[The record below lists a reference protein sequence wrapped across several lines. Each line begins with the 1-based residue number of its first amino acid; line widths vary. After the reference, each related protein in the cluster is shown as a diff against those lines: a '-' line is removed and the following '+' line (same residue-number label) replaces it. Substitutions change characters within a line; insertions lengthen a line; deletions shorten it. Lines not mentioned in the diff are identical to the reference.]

1 MLIISLIKRFVD
13 EKIYEIWKE
22 EKMINDYKS
31 IVDNEITIVVCGKN
45 TQAICDKLNSR
56 YVNTEEVGA
65 ISLSQ
70 LSGDSNS
77 DLFILVG
84 DIEQADTNV
93 LPATV
98 KFIDITDK
106 KIDHLLKVQTD
117 INKLREQIIDGIAA
131 PYLGSV
137 IGLDISEIINL
148 INKSKKIQI
157 GISDS
162 TSTSYSREL
171 ISNVIA
177 SSGADMSKCNGVYLS
192 ICGDIDMI
200 HGNEIANGLQET
212 VGYGMDIVWS
222 MIYDDEAPENEYYIV
237 TLFME

>member
-1 MLIISLIKRFVD
+1 
-13 EKIYEIWKE
+13 
-22 EKMINDYKS
+22 MINDYRT
-31 IVDNEITIVVCGKN
+31 IVDNKITIVVCGKN
-45 TQAICDKLNSR
+45 TQVICNKLNSR
-56 YVNTEEVGA
+56 YANIEEVGA

-70 LSGDSNS
+70 FSGDSNS

-84 DIEQADTNV
+84 DIEQDDANV
-93 LPATV
+93 LPATA

-117 INKLREQIIDGIAA
+117 INKLREHIIDGIVA
-131 PYLGSV
+131 PYLGSI
-137 IGLDISEIINL
+137 IGLDISEIIYL
-148 INKSKKIQI
+148 IDKSKKIQI
-157 GISDS
+157 GVSDS
-162 TSTSYSREL
+162 TSASDGRKL
-171 ISNVIA
+171 INNVIA

-200 HGNEIANGLQET
+200 HGNEIVNGLQET
-212 VGYGMDIVWS
+212 VGYGTDIVWS

>member
-1 MLIISLIKRFVD
+1 
-13 EKIYEIWKE
+13 
-22 EKMINDYKS
+22 MINDYRT
-31 IVDNEITIVVCGKN
+31 IVDNKITIVVCGKN
-45 TQAICDKLNSR
+45 TQVICNKLNSR
-56 YVNTEEVGA
+56 YANIEEVGA

-70 LSGDSNS
+70 FSGDSNS

-93 LPATV
+93 LPATA

-117 INKLREQIIDGIAA
+117 INKLREQIIDGIVA
-131 PYLGSV
+131 PYLGA
-137 IGLDISEIINL
+137 IIALDISEIINL
-148 INKSKKIQI
+148 IDKSKKIQI
-157 GISDS
+157 GVSDS
-162 TSTSYSREL
+162 TSAWNGRKL
-171 ISNVIA
+171 INNVIA
-177 SSGADMSKCNGVYLS
+177 CSGADMSKCNGVYLS

-212 VGYGMDIVWS
+212 VGYGTDIVWS

>member
-1 MLIISLIKRFVD
+1 
-13 EKIYEIWKE
+13 
-22 EKMINDYKS
+22 MINDYRT
-31 IVDNEITIVVCGKN
+31 IVDNKITIVVCGKN
-45 TQAICDKLNSR
+45 TQVICDKLNSR
-56 YVNTEEVGA
+56 YANIEEVSA

-84 DIEQADTNV
+84 DIEQVDINV
-93 LPATV
+93 LPATA

-117 INKLREQIIDGIAA
+117 INKLREQIIDGIVA
-131 PYLGSV
+131 PYLGS
-137 IGLDISEIINL
+137 IIALDISEILNL
-148 INKSKKIQI
+148 IDKSKKIQI
-157 GISDS
+157 GVSDS
-162 TSTSYSREL
+162 TSASNGRKL
-171 ISNVIA
+171 INNVIA
-177 SSGADMSKCNGVYLS
+177 CSGADMSKCNGVYLS

-212 VGYGMDIVWS
+212 VGYGTDIVWS
-222 MIYDDEAPENEYYIV
+222 MIYDDEAPENVYYIV

>member
-1 MLIISLIKRFVD
+1 
-13 EKIYEIWKE
+13 
-22 EKMINDYKS
+22 MINDYIS
-31 IVDNEITIVVCGKN
+31 IVNNEITIVVCDKN

-56 YVNTEEVGA
+56 YANIEEVGA

-84 DIEQADTNV
+84 DIEQVDINV
-93 LPATV
+93 LPTTA

-131 PYLGSV
+131 PYLGSI
-137 IGLDISEIINL
+137 IGLDISEIVNL
-148 INKSKKIQI
+148 IDKSKKIQI
-157 GISDS
+157 GVSDAISASDC
-162 TSTSYSREL
+162 RKL
-171 ISNVIA
+171 ITNVIA
-177 SSGADMSKCNGVYLS
+177 SSGADMSECNGVYLS
-192 ICGDIDMI
+192 ICGDIDMMQ
-200 HGNEIANGLQET
+200 GSEIANCLQET
-212 VGYGMDIVWS
+212 VGYSADIVWS

>member
-1 MLIISLIKRFVD
+1 
-13 EKIYEIWKE
+13 
-22 EKMINDYKS
+22 MINDYRT
-31 IVDNEITIVVCGKN
+31 IVDNKITIVVCGKN
-45 TQAICDKLNSR
+45 TQVICNKLNSR
-56 YVNTEEVGA
+56 YANIEEVGA

-70 LSGDSNS
+70 FSGDSNA

-93 LPATV
+93 LPATA

-117 INKLREQIIDGIAA
+117 INKLREQIIDGIVA
-131 PYLGSV
+131 PYLGS
-137 IGLDISEIINL
+137 IIALDISEILNL
-148 INKSKKIQI
+148 IDKSKKIQI
-157 GISDS
+157 GVSDS
-162 TSTSYSREL
+162 TSASNGRKL
-171 ISNVIA
+171 INNVIA
-177 SSGADMSKCNGVYLS
+177 CSGADMSKCNGVYLS

-212 VGYGMDIVWS
+212 VGYGTDIVWS
-222 MIYDDEAPENEYYIV
+222 MIYDDEAPENVYYIV